1 MIKKIEHVVITNNN
15 IENYINFYKKFGFS
29 SKEMSEKYKLK
40 ARNVKINLNIKGH
53 KFLPCVKNLQAS
65 RDNLCFKINTNID
78 EPKKYLEQN
87 EIQVKRGIV
96 ECTGVFGNMKSIYLK
111 KTNGNLIELSNH
123 RITESKPWK
132 I

>member
-29 SKEMSEKYKLK
+29 SKEMSKNYKLN
-40 ARNVKINLNIKGH
+40 ARNVKINLNIKGY
-53 KFLPCVKNLQAS
+53 KFLTYVKNSKAS

-87 EIQVKRGIV
+87 EIQIKRGIV

>member
-29 SKEMSEKYKLK
+29 SKEMSKNYKLN
-40 ARNVKINLNIKGH
+40 AINVKINLNIKGH

-87 EIQVKRGIV
+87 EIQIKRGIV

>member
-29 SKEMSEKYKLK
+29 SKEMSKNYKLN

-96 ECTGVFGNMKSIYLK
+96 ECTGVFGNTKSIYLK

>member
-1 MIKKIEHVVITNNN
+1 VVITNNN

-29 SKEMSEKYKLK
+29 SKEMSKNYKLN

-96 ECTGVFGNMKSIYLK
+96 ECTGVFGNTKSIYLK

>member
-15 IENYINFYKKFGFS
+15 IGNYINFYKKFGFS
-29 SKEMSEKYKLK
+29 SKEMSKNYKLN
-40 ARNVKINLNIKGH
+40 ARNVKINLNIKGYE
-53 KFLPCVKNLQAS
+53 FLPYVKNSKAS

-87 EIQVKRGIV
+87 EIQIKRGIV

-123 RITESKPWK
+123 RIT
-132 I
+132 

>member
-1 MIKKIEHVVITNNN
+1 
-15 IENYINFYKKFGFS
+15 
-29 SKEMSEKYKLK
+29 MS
-40 ARNVKINLNIKGH
+40 
-53 KFLPCVKNLQAS
+53 Q
-65 RDNLCFKINTNID
+65 
-78 EPKKYLEQN
+78 KKYLEQN
-87 EIQVKRGIV
+87 EIQIKRGIV

>member
-1 MIKKIEHVVITNNN
+1 KKIEHVVITNNN

-29 SKEMSEKYKLK
+29 SKEMSKNYKLN
-40 ARNVKINLNIKGH
+40 ARNIKINLNIKGH

-96 ECTGVFGNMKSIYLK
+96 KCTGVFGNMKSIYLK

>member
-1 MIKKIEHVVITNNN
+1 
-15 IENYINFYKKFGFS
+15 
-29 SKEMSEKYKLK
+29 
-40 ARNVKINLNIKGH
+40 
-53 KFLPCVKNLQAS
+53 
-65 RDNLCFKINTNID
+65 NLCFKINTNID

-87 EIQVKRGIV
+87 EIQIKRGIV

>member
-29 SKEMSEKYKLK
+29 PKEMSEKYKLN
-40 ARNVKINLNIKGH
+40 ARNVKINLNIKCH
-53 KFLPCVKNLQAS
+53 KFLPYVKNLQAS
-65 RDNLCFKINTNID
+65 STNLCFKINTNID

-87 EIQVKRGIV
+87 EIQIKREIV

>member
-1 MIKKIEHVVITNNN
+1 MVITNNN

-29 SKEMSEKYKLK
+29 SKEMSKNYKLN

-96 ECTGVFGNMKSIYLK
+96 ECTGVFGNTKSIYLK

>member
-1 MIKKIEHVVITNNN
+1 MVERSPCPDGVSQASICVSAAAVALAVVLFIYAPNNTSHTSAFVGSVRFV
-15 IENYINFYKKFGFS
+15 E
-29 SKEMSEKYKLK
+29 ET
-40 ARNVKINLNIKGH
+40 
-53 KFLPCVKNLQAS
+53 AS

-87 EIQVKRGIV
+87 EIQIERGIV
-96 ECTGVFGNMKSIYLK
+96 ECTGVFGNIKSIYLK

>member
-1 MIKKIEHVVITNNN
+1 
-15 IENYINFYKKFGFS
+15 
-29 SKEMSEKYKLK
+29 
-40 ARNVKINLNIKGH
+40 IKGY
-53 KFLPCVKNLQAS
+53 KFLPYVKNLQAS

-87 EIQVKRGIV
+87 EIQIKRGIV

>member
-29 SKEMSEKYKLK
+29 SKEMSKKYKLN
-40 ARNVKINLNIKGH
+40 ARNVKINLNIKGY
-53 KFLPCVKNLQAS
+53 KFLPYVKNLQAS

-87 EIQVKRGIV
+87 EIQIERGIV

>member
-1 MIKKIEHVVITNNN
+1 
-15 IENYINFYKKFGFS
+15 ENYINFYKKFGFS
-29 SKEMSEKYKLK
+29 SKEMSKNYKLN
-40 ARNVKINLNIKGH
+40 ARNVKINLNIKGY
-53 KFLPCVKNLQAS
+53 KFLPYVKNSKAS

-87 EIQVKRGIV
+87 EIQIKRGIV

>member
-29 SKEMSEKYKLK
+29 SKEMSKNYKLN
-40 ARNVKINLNIKGH
+40 ARNIKINLNIKGY
-53 KFLPCVKNLQAS
+53 KFLHYVKNLQAS

-87 EIQVKRGIV
+87 EIQIKRGIV

>member
-29 SKEMSEKYKLK
+29 SKEMSKNYKLN
-40 ARNVKINLNIKGH
+40 ARNVKINLSIKGY
-53 KFLPCVKNLQAS
+53 KFLPYVKNSKAS

-87 EIQVKRGIV
+87 EIQIKRGIV